1 MIAAAALSA
10 AAAAAGPR
18 QAPPVFGPELTTG
31 KTVSL
36 EAYRGRPIVINA
48 WASWC
53 GGCIVEA
60 KDLRAFARSHPD
72 VALLGIDSEDSRTSA
87 RAFQRAH
94 GFTWPSIFDPKG
106 RVARKLGV
114 KGLPT
119 TLFLDRR
126 HRIVFAIAGA
136 GTLERFNDGLK
147 RALSGG

>member
-1 MIAAAALSA
+1 MIVAAALAAAAT
-10 AAAAAGPR
+10 AAGPR
-18 QAPPVFGPELTTG
+18 QAAPVSGSDLITG
-31 KTVSL
+31 RTVGL
-36 EAYRGRPIVINA
+36 AAYEGRPVVINA

-60 KDLRAFARSHPD
+60 KDLRTFARSHPD
-72 VALLGIDSEDSRTSA
+72 VALLGIDTEDSRTSA
-87 RAFQRAH
+87 RAFYRAH

-136 GTLERFNDGLK
+136 GSLKRFNDGLT